1 MSRDGDG
8 AMGSHTLHQGRVS
21 RGFQMASGGSVGQ
34 AGNPFPQSTVKM
46 QAPFFKAAGLDLEA
60 EIPGL
65 VWGTVNVELSY
76 RLRRLRPDR
85 TVEGIDWTAGQDGPG
100 RIGPETFSFVRCR
113 LVFAGRGYA
122 GMIYLPH
129 PETKPATNPH
139 RYDVLEILTS
149 QVAGLAYEQPAS
161 VICRTDAF
169 EAL

>member
-1 MSRDGDG
+1 MPQDGDD
-8 AMGSHTLHQGRVS
+8 ALGSQTSHHGRVG

-76 RLRRLRPDR
+76 RLKRLRPDR
-85 TVEGIDWTAGQDGPG
+85 TVERVDWTAGQDGPG
-100 RIGPETFSFVRCR
+100 RIGPETFSFVGCR
-113 LVFAGRGYA
+113 LVIAGHDYG
-122 GMIYLPH
+122 GLIYLPH

-139 RYDVLEILTS
+139 RYNVLEILTS
-149 QVAGLAYEQPAS
+149 QVEGLAYEQPAS
-161 VICRTDAF
+161 VICRADAF
-169 EAL
+169 KTF